1 MATLRRGLSGEPVR
15 RLQAKLGV
23 PEDGEFSPNTEKAL
37 KEYQQNHGLKVDGIV
52 DPDAFAQM
60 ELYELILLK
69 VGTSGEIVKRLQT
82 ALEISRRRPVWL

>member
-1 MATLRRGLSGEPVR
+1 M
-15 RLQAKLGV
+15 

-82 ALEISRRRPVWL
+82 ALEIPADGQFGSRACLQLSRMIVEAS